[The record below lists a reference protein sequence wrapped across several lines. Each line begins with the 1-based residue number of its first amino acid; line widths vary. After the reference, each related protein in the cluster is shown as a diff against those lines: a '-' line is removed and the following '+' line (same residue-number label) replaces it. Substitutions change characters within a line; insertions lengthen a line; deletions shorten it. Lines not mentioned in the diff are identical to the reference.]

1 MRSFSKNKRRQK
13 PDTALVALWLGIW
26 IFLSVFVLYPLA
38 RLIYVVFFSDGGV
51 SLAVLNKVFSSW
63 YNRKAFINSLILASA
78 VGISGTAFG
87 FLFAFSVTRINLP
100 KIVKWFISAI
110 IVLPFVSPPFT
121 SSIALTM
128 VLGPNGLLLKLL
140 HIPDFNIYGFL
151 GTWIAETLTYFP
163 VAFLTLTAVL
173 QAIDP
178 NLEDAA
184 MSMGSTAWHTFCT
197 VTLPLSIPGLAN
209 AFLLLF
215 GSSLADFATPLVMA
229 GHTFPVLPTQAYMQ
243 ITGMYDIQG
252 GAAISFVL
260 LLPALIVYL
269 LQHYWVEGRYYVTVS
284 GKAGARS
291 KPKGAGTIAEAVMLA
306 VISFISLF
314 IIFLYSIIFLGS
326 LVKVWG
332 VDNSFTLENYM
343 YVFTVGWK
351 AVKDTVMIA
360 LVSTGIGSV
369 LGVAI
374 GYLVNRKELLGR
386 KALEFVSLLNY
397 VLPGTVIGIAYAIA
411 FSSGPIVLTG
421 TMTIIVAL
429 CVSRYDATG
438 IRATTA
444 TLKQIDPSL
453 EEASLNLGASKLTTF
468 RKVTVPLIAPA
479 IATGTRYLFVVS
491 MTAISATIFLV
502 SVRWSL
508 LTVRIL
514 ECITELLFAQAA
526 AFSVVLVLIVALAMW
541 AIRLLFSMLYP
552 NYFREQRGI

>member
-1 MRSFSKNKRRQK
+1 
-13 PDTALVALWLGIW
+13 
-26 IFLSVFVLYPLA
+26 
-38 RLIYVVFFSDGGV
+38 
-51 SLAVLNKVFSSW
+51 
-63 YNRKAFINSLILASA
+63 
-78 VGISGTAFG
+78 
-87 FLFAFSVTRINLP
+87 
-100 KIVKWFISAI
+100 
-110 IVLPFVSPPFT
+110 
-121 SSIALTM
+121 
-128 VLGPNGLLLKLL
+128 
-140 HIPDFNIYGFL
+140 
-151 GTWIAETLTYFP
+151 
-163 VAFLTLTAVL
+163 
-173 QAIDP
+173 
-178 NLEDAA
+178 
-184 MSMGSTAWHTFCT
+184 
-197 VTLPLSIPGLAN
+197 
-209 AFLLLF
+209 
-215 GSSLADFATPLVMA
+215 
-229 GHTFPVLPTQAYMQ
+229 
-243 ITGMYDIQG
+243 
-252 GAAISFVL
+252 
-260 LLPALIVYL
+260 
-269 LQHYWVEGRYYVTVS
+269 
-284 GKAGARS
+284 S

-306 VISFISLF
+306 VISVISLF

-374 GYLVNRKELLGR
+374 GYLVNRKELPGR
-386 KALEFVSLLNY
+386 KALEFMSLLNY